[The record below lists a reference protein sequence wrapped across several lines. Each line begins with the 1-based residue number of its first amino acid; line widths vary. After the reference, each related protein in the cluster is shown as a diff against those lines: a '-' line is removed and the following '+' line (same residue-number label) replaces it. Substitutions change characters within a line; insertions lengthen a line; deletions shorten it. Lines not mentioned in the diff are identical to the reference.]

1 MSQGATAVTLV
12 PALVGLWLAGLSYG
26 DLRTRNVPAWATAL
40 PLAVLGLLRVAVVPP
55 DGAVMPGGLAV
66 GFALLM
72 LLLSDTP
79 SAVFPAGAAAFC
91 AGLAGTQAQVLVGSW
106 VAALVLTDVGLWGAG
121 DGKVLAVLTAL
132 YPDVRLVVALGAALL
147 AGSIVTLLRQRPR
160 TGNRRTFP
168 AIPWLALG
176 AALYLALVAL
186 SGQPSATSGQPSAVN
201 SQQRA
206 PSNQLPAT
214 SIQHSRPSARTSD
227 FRLGTWDYFQGG
239 LV

>member
-1 MSQGATAVTLV
+1 MHLVDGATTMAQLSV
-12 PALVGLWLAGLSYG
+12 PALVGLWLAGLSYS

-40 PLAVLGLLRVAVVPP
+40 PLAVLGLLRTLVIPP
-55 DGAVMPGGLAV
+55 DGAVIPGGLAV

-91 AGLAGTQAQVLVGSW
+91 AGLSGEQAQVLVGSW

-121 DGKVLAVLTAL
+121 DGKVLAALTAL

-147 AGSIVTLLRQRPR
+147 VGGVVTLLRQRPHTGERR

-168 AIPWLALG
+168 AIPWLAVG
-176 AALYLALVAL
+176 TALYIAV
-186 SGQPSATSGQPSAVN
+186 SYQPSAV
-201 SQQRA
+201 SFG
-206 PSNQLPAT
+206 LPA
-214 SIQHSRPSARTSD
+214 SS
-227 FRLGTWDYFQGG
+227 F
-239 LV
+239 

>member
-1 MSQGATAVTLV
+1 MTQGTPAVTLV

-26 DLRTRNVPAWATAL
+26 DLRTRHVPAWATAL
-40 PLAVLGLLRVAVVPP
+40 PLAVLGLLRITVIPP
-55 DGAVMPGGLAV
+55 DGKVLPGGVAV

-91 AGLAGTQAQVLVGSW
+91 AGLSGEQAQVLVGSW
-106 VAALVLTDVGLWGAG
+106 IAALVLTDVGLWGAG

-132 YPDVRLVVALGAALL
+132 YPDVRLLVTMGIALL
-147 AGSIVTLLRQRPR
+147 AGSIVTLLRPRPRRGERR

-176 AALYLALVAL
+176 TALYLVLATI
-186 SGQPSATSGQPSAVN
+186 SHQPSAISF
-201 SQQRA
+201 QQRA
-206 PSNQLPAT
+206 TSIELPAS
-214 SIQHSRPSARTSD
+214 SIQHSLPSTRTLD
-227 FRLGTWDYFQGG
+227 FRPWTWDYFQGG

>member
-1 MSQGATAVTLV
+1 V

-26 DLRTRNVPAWATAL
+26 DLRTRHVPAWATAL
-40 PLAVLGLLRVAVVPP
+40 PLAVLGLLRITVIPP
-55 DGAVMPGGLAV
+55 DGKVLPGGVAV

-91 AGLAGTQAQVLVGSW
+91 AGLSGEQAQVLVGSW
-106 VAALVLTDVGLWGAG
+106 IAALVLTDVGLWGAG

-132 YPDVRLVVALGAALL
+132 YPDVRLVIALGIALLVGSAVALL
-147 AGSIVTLLRQRPR
+147 SQRKR
-160 TGNRRTFP
+160 TCECHTFP

-186 SGQPSATSGQPSAVN
+186 SGQPSAISV
-201 SQQRA
+201 R
-206 PSNQLPAT
+206 LPAS
-214 SIQHSRPSARTSD
+214 SIQHSLPSARTLD
-227 FRLGTWDYFQGG
+227 FRLRTWDYFQGG